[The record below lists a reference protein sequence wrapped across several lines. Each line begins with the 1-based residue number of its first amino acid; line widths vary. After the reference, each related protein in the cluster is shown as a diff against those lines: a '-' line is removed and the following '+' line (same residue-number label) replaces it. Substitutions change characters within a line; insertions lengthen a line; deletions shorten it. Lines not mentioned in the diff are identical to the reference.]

1 MNSGSFYTTL
11 GQKLRARR
19 LAKHLTLNDLAEKL
33 NKSTATISKYEKGEI
48 FISIDTLVDI
58 CRILNIEIS
67 SLLPDT
73 CVTED
78 SNDLTRYQKYFSEQL
93 YLYWFNGE
101 KNKLQKA
108 VLINQKMSLKSTMY
122 YDVADTA
129 NYYDANYV
137 YDGRVSYTDSCIDFI
152 LSCTEPPFDT
162 LTLRVSSLNRHT
174 SYKIGLLTTIS
185 YFYQNIAM
193 KVIVSETPLPED
205 EELISSLRLTPEE
218 LKNIK
223 RTNFFYAQ

>member
-1 MNSGSFYTTL
+1 MSF
-11 GQKLRARR
+11 
-19 LAKHLTLNDLAEKL
+19 
-33 NKSTATISKYEKGEI
+33 
-48 FISIDTLVDI
+48 
-58 CRILNIEIS
+58 
-67 SLLPDT
+67 
-73 CVTED
+73 
-78 SNDLTRYQKYFSEQL
+78 
-93 YLYWFNGE
+93 
-101 KNKLQKA
+101 
-108 VLINQKMSLKSTMY
+108 KSTMY

-205 EELISSLRLTPEE
+205 EALISSLRLTPEE